1 MLAHN
6 IELLSITFFMT
17 CSLFAAAIRR
27 LYRPPHCA
35 SCSDMDYNYP
45 ARNVFSTL
53 YSLAIMLVPCVV
65 NPDDTEAKTL
75 KQLYFVLF
83 YPPAVTLL
91 ICKYFGAEKN
101 WDSWRW
107 PSLALMMPVV
117 AIMAMLSFLGFV
129 DGSQFSENQ
138 INTIRY
144 STFAIS
150 IAWIVMCV
158 IVNVKLFGWVRR
170 HPDGSNEFSNAAD
183 FPCAFALRCT
193 IQSLGVV
200 ALSWIFYALGYRA
213 IAVANIVFGIW
224 TALFLIKALH
234 PQRKHIQ
241 TIDIQVIPTS
251 YSTNNDI
258 VKENVDC
265 DNCVSQP
272 PISESVQQ
280 QEKSSLKDEHYDKII
295 AEVVAYIEGKKAF
308 LNPHLKLSDLAD
320 HCTFGQT
327 YISLALKQR
336 YGGFYNYVNKLRLAY
351 FEEYKR
357 LHPNAIL
364 DDIAERSGFSSRQSY
379 YNVKK
384 RFGEK

>member
-65 NPDDTEAKTL
+65 NPDDPESKTL

-91 ICKYFGAEKN
+91 ICKYFGAVKN

-117 AIMAMLSFLGFV
+117 AIMAMLSFLGCV

-158 IVNVKLFGWVRR
+158 IVNVKLFGWARR
-170 HPDGSNEFSNAAD
+170 HPDGSDEFSNAAD

-200 ALSWIFYALGYRA
+200 ALTWIFYALGYRA

-224 TALFLIKALH
+224 TALFLIKILH
-234 PQRKHIQ
+234 PQRKHTQI
-241 TIDIQVIPTS
+241 IDIKATAFSYPNDEVAKEDINCDTSDPQQPTS
-251 YSTNNDI
+251 ESMPLPENST
-258 VKENVDC
+258 
-265 DNCVSQP
+265 
-272 PISESVQQ
+272 
-280 QEKSSLKDEHYDKII
+280 LKDGHCDKILADI
-295 AEVVAYIEGKKAF
+295 AAYIEGEKAF
-308 LNPHLKLSDLAD
+308 LNPNLKLSDLAE
-320 HCTFGQT
+320 HCVFGRT
-327 YISLALKQR
+327 YISLALKER
-336 YGGFYNYVNKLRLAY
+336 YGGFYNYVNKLRLEY

-384 RFGEK
+384 RMG

>member
-65 NPDDTEAKTL
+65 NPDDSEAKTL

-83 YPPAVTLL
+83 YPSAVTLL
-91 ICKYFGAEKN
+91 ICKYFGAVKN

-107 PSLALMMPVV
+107 PSLALMMSVV

-150 IAWIVMCV
+150 IVWIVMCV

-200 ALSWIFYALGYRA
+200 ALTWIFYALGYRA

-224 TALFLIKALH
+224 TALFLIKILH
-234 PQRKHIQ
+234 PQRKFIQ
-241 TIDIQVIPTS
+241 MVENQVVIPS
-251 YSTNNDI
+251 ENKIDCI
-258 VKENVDC
+258 LKENVNC
-265 DNCVSQP
+265 DDSTAQT
-272 PISESVQQ
+272 PIPESIN
-280 QEKSSLKDEHYDKII
+280 STLKDGHCDKII
-295 AEVVAYIEGKKAF
+295 AEVSSYVEGEKAF
-308 LNPHLKLSDLAD
+308 LNPNLKLSDLAE

-327 YISLALKQR
+327 YISLALKER
-336 YGGFYNYVNKLRLAY
+336 YGVFYNYVNKLRLNY

-357 LHPNAIL
+357 LHPTAIL

-384 RFGEK
+384 RLGL